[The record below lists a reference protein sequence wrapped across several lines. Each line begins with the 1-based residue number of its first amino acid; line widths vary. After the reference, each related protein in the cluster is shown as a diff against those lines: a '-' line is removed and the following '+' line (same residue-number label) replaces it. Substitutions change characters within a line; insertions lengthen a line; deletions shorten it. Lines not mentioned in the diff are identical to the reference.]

1 MSTKET
7 LKQYM
12 TQEILNGHGKVD
24 LKDDDE
30 LLLSGLIDSL
40 GVVRLIAFIEEHLG
54 LHVPPEDVII
64 ENFQSLQAMSD
75 YLETRQVA

>member
-7 LKQYM
+7 LKQFM
-12 TQEILNGHGKVD
+12 AHELLNGAGKAE

-40 GVVRLIAFIEEHLG
+40 AVVRLIAFIEEDLG
-54 LHVPPEDVII
+54 IHVPPEDVII
-64 ENFQSLQAMSD
+64 ENFQTLQAMSD